1 MSAYIASLPMSV
13 FVLDYDHNAPTPEH
27 LLKTHEPFYRIIRE
41 TQPDL
46 PIIMISRPDFDK
58 DPNTGT
64 ICRNIIRGTYAHALT
79 EGDKNVYFV
88 DGKKMFGKED
98 RDMCTVDGSH
108 PNDLGFLRMAD
119 MVEPVLR
126 GLLYSQK

>member
-1 MSAYIASLPMSV
+1 MKKEIKIALVAIAGIVILFFGMNFLKGMSLFS
-13 FVLDYDHNAPTPEH
+13 
-27 LLKTHEPFYRIIRE
+27 
-41 TQPDL
+41 
-46 PIIMISRPDFDK
+46 
-58 DPNTGT
+58 
-64 ICRNIIRGTYAHALT
+64 
-79 EGDKNVYFV
+79 DKNVYFV

-126 GLLYSQK
+126 GLLYPQK